1 MSEPVAYDSGKKKF
15 DFDSNLYAHD
25 KIKSALID
33 IQHGK
38 CCFCESRITH
48 IAYGDVEHFRPK
60 KAWTTTSNR
69 KYNYPGYY
77 WLAYDW
83 DNFFLAC
90 QLCNQ
95 RFKRNLFPLAD
106 ESKRAT
112 NHNHNINDEEPLF
125 IHPEKI
131 DPELH
136 ITFEGA
142 FIKPKN
148 GSHNGEI
155 TIKSLDLERIE
166 LYENRNEIYAPIES
180 LIKLYWLVP
189 DTIPE
194 SVIPK
199 IEVREK
205 LRKILNPKHQY
216 LNMIKSNFGKEIQK
230 ILGDAV

>member
-1 MSEPVAYDSGKKKF
+1 MDNY
-15 DFDSNLYAHD
+15 
-25 KIKSALID
+25 IK
-33 IQHGK
+33 
-38 CCFCESRITH
+38 
-48 IAYGDVEHFRPK
+48 
-60 KAWTTTSNR
+60 
-69 KYNYPGYY
+69 
-77 WLAYDW
+77 
-83 DNFFLAC
+83 
-90 QLCNQ
+90 
-95 RFKRNLFPLAD
+95 LFPLVD
-106 ESKRAT
+106 ESKRAL
-112 NHNHNINDEEPLF
+112 NHTYNLEDEEALF

-148 GSHNGEI
+148 GSQKGEI

-194 SVIPK
+194 SVIQK
-199 IEVREK
+199 ATVREK

-216 LNMIKSNFGKEIQK
+216 LNMIKSNFAKDIQK
-230 ILGDAV
+230 ILNDAV